1 MAGGKGVLGAGGGLG
16 TGLLLLVG
24 GLVVKH
30 AQANVLAECSSGLG
44 RFGALIDPNAASEC
58 SSAKDLST
66 MATGGIWIGAIMLV
80 FTVGGFLVVLI
91 AAANL
96 AASKKPRTVATGAG
110 SVVAAGRSAA
120 PPQRLAASTG
130 EVPDPATPP
139 GRGCGHGKRP
149 EALFCTVCGRPAES
163 APSAAPAAGWPAPA
177 PDLGLTA
184 VSPAVPLA
192 PPPPPQPLPP
202 GPRPSEPLSPPIA
215 TDWAA
220 PRSFGDPGASP
231 RSGWGEPPPDPGGD
245 FRARDA
251 WEQPHVPP
259 APGNTHGDDD
269 AAHPHQSGR
278 RRSAWPLAAAGLL
291 VVAGVVAVFLLH
303 PSQKSQA
310 GIAASATSSA
320 AVRQPVSVSGTA
332 AAASSP
338 ASSPQQSAD
347 RLGALLAQSVADRR
361 SIVNAVNSV
370 SQCGPA
376 LSEAPRVFENAA
388 GSRQRLL
395 TELASLPG
403 RSTLSS
409 QMISA
414 LTGAWR
420 SSAEADRDF
429 AQWAQGESS
438 QGCTPNDQ
446 SDLNFQA
453 AAAPDRQATMDKK
466 AFARA
471 WDPVAAQYGLISY
484 QWDQL

>member
-1 MAGGKGVLGAGGGLG
+1 MPAGKGILGAGGGLG

-80 FTVGGFLVVLI
+80 FTVGGFLAVLI

-110 SVVAAGRSAA
+110 SVLAAGRSAA

-139 GRGCGHGKRP
+139 GRGCGHGQRP

-163 APSAAPAAGWPAPA
+163 APSAAPAARRPVPA
-177 PDLGLTA
+177 PDLGLT
-184 VSPAVPLA
+184 AVPLA

-202 GPRPSEPLSPPIA
+202 GPGPSEPLSPPIA

-231 RSGWGEPPPDPGGD
+231 RSDWGEPPP
-245 FRARDA
+245 
-251 WEQPHVPP
+251 
-259 APGNTHGDDD
+259 APGNPHGDDD

-278 RRSAWPLAAAGLL
+278 RRPAWPLAAAGLL

-338 ASSPQQSAD
+338 ASSPQRSAD
-347 RLGALLAQSVADRR
+347 RLGALLEQSVADRR

-376 LSEAPRVFENAA
+376 LSQAPQVFENAA
-388 GSRQRLL
+388 ASRQRLL

-420 SSAEADRDF
+420 ASAEADQDF
-429 AQWAQGESS
+429 ALWARGESS